1 MLFVVPKRKGISTN
15 FKLGSPQPPVKM
27 YTKVEG
33 KWQQVGGDKP
43 ARPNPKE
50 KKSNSLLVEEML
62 RK

>member
-1 MLFVVPKRKGISTN
+1 
-15 FKLGSPQPPVKM
+15 M

-33 KWQQVGGDKP
+33 KWQQVGVDKP